1 MLKERVGKRE
11 EKSSQQPRQ
20 FNLDGVRGGGEERRR
35 GEENKS

>member
-20 FNLDGVRGGGEERRR
+20 FNLDGGRGGEERRR